1 MSNFD
6 LDDTNRHILV
16 LLQDNARLPFAEI
29 GRQVGL
35 TAPAVAERVR
45 RLEEEGIIT
54 GYHAAVNPDRL
65 GLPLR
70 AYITVTATDGRCE
83 PIRRYALDQPTVTE
97 CYCIAGDRDILL
109 KASLESVAQLQA
121 LANDLLRF
129 GKVSTSLVLETYLAR
144 RALGRDES

>member
-1 MSNFD
+1 
-6 LDDTNRHILV
+6 
-16 LLQDNARLPFAEI
+16 
-29 GRQVGL
+29 
-35 TAPAVAERVR
+35 
-45 RLEEEGIIT
+45 
-54 GYHAAVNPDRL
+54 
-65 GLPLR
+65 
-70 AYITVTATDGRCE
+70 
-83 PIRRYALDQPTVTE
+83 VTE